1 MRLFSA
7 PGLPVTTTNTR
18 TRTQANA
25 AAITTA
31 RHVNT
36 IMARDM
42 PLGSN
47 SSNGHNNV
55 IENIHVMRQISKSC
69 NTTPKSWRNV
79 NKKPKTHNF
88 EPSTTVLTTR
98 HNQKRDEVK
107 SRSLERYVKPPH
119 TLAVAAAV
127 SLRSKRDADDGDE
140 DDEDE
145 EEEEEEE
152 IYAAARRTLTP
163 SLSTQ
168 RRRLLS
174 PSNNS
179 SPTSSTHSLT
189 DRNSHKHKQ
198 ELQQQQQQHADN
210 KPPIEKQLVV
220 NLSDNHINIIE
231 VDKTCRESPDTLVA
245 TRPINDKHYRDSVF
259 STDETFYCGNI
270 TLVEDTYSNYEPQN
284 EAEKMFLQVVGILRD
299 ENELNVI
306 MNTLHVGYALYNARE
321 IIKSSASLKEIEI
334 LFLDC
339 KPERRLGY
347 DGRTEGSEI
356 LNFKSLNRTYI
367 ETDLLG
373 FSCTTLCYTKQI
385 KKISTEQSK
394 VNLKISSH
402 DRPDEM
408 TK

>member
-7 PGLPVTTTNTR
+7 PGLPATTTNSR

-127 SLRSKRDADDGDE
+127 SLRSKHDADDGDE
-140 DDEDE
+140 DDEDEEE

-174 PSNNS
+174 PFVSMKRRSRSSSSSGGSRTESSQLSLSYSQLSSSNNS

-189 DRNSHKHKQ
+189 DRNSHKHKHKQ
-198 ELQQQQQQHADN
+198 ELQQQQQQQQHADN
-210 KPPIEKQLVV
+210 KPAIEKQLVV

-231 VDKTCRESPDTLVA
+231 IDKTCRESPDTLA
-245 TRPINDKHYRDSVF
+245 TRPIDDKHYRDSVF

-270 TLVEDTYSNYEPQN
+270 TLVDDTYSNYEPQN

-299 ENELNVI
+299 ENELF
-306 MNTLHVGYALYNARE
+306 LALLVDFE
-321 IIKSSASLKEIEI
+321 
-334 LFLDC
+334 FTH
-339 KPERRLGY
+339 RR
-347 DGRTEGSEI
+347 DFMHNKI
-356 LNFKSLNRTYI
+356 
-367 ETDLLG
+367 TD
-373 FSCTTLCYTKQI
+373 
-385 KKISTEQSK
+385 
-394 VNLKISSH
+394 N
-402 DRPDEM
+402 P
-408 TK
+408 